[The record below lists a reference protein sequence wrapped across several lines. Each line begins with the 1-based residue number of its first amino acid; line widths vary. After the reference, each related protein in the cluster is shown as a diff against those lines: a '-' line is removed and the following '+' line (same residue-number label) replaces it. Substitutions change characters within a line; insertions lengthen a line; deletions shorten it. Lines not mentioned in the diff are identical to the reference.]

1 MWISWPCLISSSYT
15 MRLILKDVKV
25 GRLAA
30 SGGRIFLRLNGIV
43 LICKLK
49 KARSQAGLKDE
60 IIQVC

>member
-1 MWISWPCLISSSYT
+1 